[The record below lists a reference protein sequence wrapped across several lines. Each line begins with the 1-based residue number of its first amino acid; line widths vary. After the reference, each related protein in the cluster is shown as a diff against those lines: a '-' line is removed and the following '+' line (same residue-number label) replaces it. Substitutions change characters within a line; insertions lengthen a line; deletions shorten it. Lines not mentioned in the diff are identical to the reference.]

1 MTTVDAI
8 DNAWT
13 LHGVGIAVQERVES
27 SICIG
32 VESGNF
38 HDKRPNKPIYVVARG
53 KPKREKEQPEETKLT
68 RPVDY

>member
-1 MTTVDAI
+1 
-8 DNAWT
+8 
-13 LHGVGIAVQERVES
+13 VGIAVQERVES